1 MGKLALGCLGILI
14 VVVLIVGDLVRGDL
28 QPSRDPGPG
37 RRQAVGRGREPVPA
51 PRGPRTQPRRRPC
64 RAPPTFEKE
73 TLTAVT
79 EARASV
85 GRATVTPG
93 KAPTDPET
101 LAKYQAAQDQLGS
114 ALQRLLVVSERY
126 PELKANQNFRDLQ
139 AQLEGTENRI
149 TVARGRFND
158 SAQAYNTVLKKFP
171 TNFDRRHVRLQ
182 GEAVLQGHDARER
195 SRRRRCSSTST
206 IPRRPRRRR
215 TEEASSETPGGRRG

>member
-14 VVVLIVGDLVRGDL
+14 VVVLIAAISFAGTYNRLVTLGQDVDKQWAEVENQYQRRADLVPNLVQTVQG
-28 QPSRDPGPG
+28 
-37 RRQAVGRGREPVPA
+37 AA
-51 PRGPRTQPRRRPC
+51 
-64 RAPPTFEKE
+64 TFEKE

-93 KAPTDPET
+93 KAPTDPEM

-171 TNFDRRHVRLQ
+171 TNFV
-182 GEAVLQGHDARER
+182 GGMFGFKEKPYFKA
-195 SRRRRCSSTST
+195 TS
-206 IPRRPRRRR
+206 
-215 TEEASSETPGGRRG
+215 PGAEQAPKVQFDFNNPAPTAAPAH

>member
-1 MGKLALGCLGILI
+1 MGKLALGCLGILLL
-14 VVVLIVGDLVRGDL
+14 VVVIAAISFAGTYNKLVTLGQDVDKQWSEVENQYQRRADLIPNLVQTVQG
-28 QPSRDPGPG
+28 
-37 RRQAVGRGREPVPA
+37 AA
-51 PRGPRTQPRRRPC
+51 N
-64 RAPPTFEKE
+64 FEKE

-101 LAKYQAAQDQLGS
+101 LARYQAAQDQLGS

-126 PELKANQNFRDLQ
+126 PELRANQNFRDLQ

-158 SAQAYNTVLKKFP
+158 SAQQYNTVLKRFP
-171 TNFDRRHVRLQ
+171 TNFI
-182 GEAVLQGHDARER
+182 GGMFGFKER
-195 SRRRRCSSTST
+195 PYFKAT
-206 IPRRPRRRR
+206 
-215 TEEASSETPGGRRG
+215 TPGAEQAPKVNFNFGSAAPTAAPAPAK

>member
-1 MGKLALGCLGILI
+1 MGKLALGCLGILV
-14 VVVLIVGDLVRGDL
+14 VVVLIAAISFAGTYNRLVTLGQDVDKQWAEVENQYQRRADLVPNLVQTVQG
-28 QPSRDPGPG
+28 
-37 RRQAVGRGREPVPA
+37 AA
-51 PRGPRTQPRRRPC
+51 
-64 RAPPTFEKE
+64 TFEKE

-85 GRATVTPG
+85 GRATITPG

-171 TNFDRRHVRLQ
+171 TNFV
-182 GEAVLQGHDARER
+182 GGMFGFKER
-195 SRRRRCSSTST
+195 PYFKATS
-206 IPRRPRRRR
+206 
-215 TEEASSETPGGRRG
+215 PGAEQAPKVQFDFNNPAPTAAPAH

>member
-14 VVVLIVGDLVRGDL
+14 VIVVIAAISFAGTYNHLVTLGQDVDKQWAEVENQYQRRADLVPNLVQTVQG
-28 QPSRDPGPG
+28 
-37 RRQAVGRGREPVPA
+37 AA
-51 PRGPRTQPRRRPC
+51 
-64 RAPPTFEKE
+64 TFEKD

-85 GRATVTPG
+85 GRATITPG
-93 KAPTDPET
+93 KAPADPES

-171 TNFDRRHVRLQ
+171 TNFV
-182 GEAVLQGHDARER
+182 GGMFGFKEKPYFKA
-195 SRRRRCSSTST
+195 T
-206 IPRRPRRRR
+206 
-215 TEEASSETPGGRRG
+215 TPGAEQAPKVQFNFNNPAPTAAPAH